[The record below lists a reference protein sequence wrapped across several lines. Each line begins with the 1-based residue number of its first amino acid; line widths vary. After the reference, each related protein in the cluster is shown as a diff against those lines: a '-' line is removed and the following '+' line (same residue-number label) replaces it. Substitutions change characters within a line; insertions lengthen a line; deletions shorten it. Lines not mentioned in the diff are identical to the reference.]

1 MGEVGYTTK
10 AFIRKN
16 TEGLRNKLASLGFS
30 ICPCCTFEGSMWLNN
45 CPENKHLY
53 IHGIGYTDE
62 DFLGFT
68 TTDQALGMFLIKSSK
83 NYIDCGED
91 EELFIDLISLRSDS
105 DLNQLF
111 TDGISYLRCE
121 CINCMFNQGSTSK
134 NWRKCSVPEILEYHG
149 RNI

>member
-1 MGEVGYTTK
+1 MGEAGYTTK

-16 TEGLRNKLASLGFS
+16 TEDLRNKLVSFGFS
-30 ICPCCTFEGSMWLNN
+30 VCPCCTFSGSVWLCNCIENN
-45 CPENKHLY
+45 HLY

-62 DFLGFT
+62 DLGIT
-68 TTDQALGMFLIKSSK
+68 TTDQALDMFLTKSSK

-121 CINCMFNQGSTSK
+121 CTTCMFNQGSTSK
-134 NWRKCSVPEILEYHG
+134 NWRKCTINEILKYHG
-149 RNI
+149 KNT